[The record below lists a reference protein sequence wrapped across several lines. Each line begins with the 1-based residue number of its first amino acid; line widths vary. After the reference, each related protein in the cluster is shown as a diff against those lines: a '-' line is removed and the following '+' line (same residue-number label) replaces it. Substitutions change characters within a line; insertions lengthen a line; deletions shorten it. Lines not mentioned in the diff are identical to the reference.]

1 MATAKLYRA
10 KNEVHIT
17 ETPGKP
23 GDKSKGI
30 APTPPKVTVIPATG
44 KFKIDP
50 DSDTC
55 KELLAANAIELV
67 KDEEEEKAPV
77 TVSTKKAPAKKA
89 PAKKPAAKTAAKTDS
104 DAEKGDGDG
113 DGDGD
118 GSDLV

>member
-23 GDKSKGI
+23 GDKAKGI
-30 APTPPKVTVIPATG
+30 APVPPKVTVIPAKG

-50 DSDTC
+50 ESDTC
-55 KELLAANAIELV
+55 IELLAANAIELV
-67 KDEEEEKAPV
+67 KDEETEKAPV
-77 TVSTKKAPAKKA
+77 TVSTKKAA
-89 PAKKPAAKTAAKTDS
+89 PAKKTAAKKTAAKT
-104 DAEKGDGDG
+104 ETKTEDGDG

-118 GSDLV
+118 DDDLV